1 MAVDATG
8 VLACF
13 VTDVRV
19 ARTIGVR
26 VAASGVPD
34 CLVVDFCVAVPIEV
48 RVAAS
53 GVFARFVAVASVA
66 LSLGPSA
73 ESAPATSAE
82 VGSFTRVSGV
92 APTWPIDVGTNGP
105 K

>member
-1 MAVDATG
+1 MDATG

-53 GVFARFVAVASVA
+53 G
-66 LSLGPSA
+66 G
-73 ESAPATSAE
+73 
-82 VGSFTRVSGV
+82 VSE
-92 APTWPIDVGTNGP
+92 
-105 K
+105 